1 MSNTSEGLECF
12 GGQGYIEDTGIPR
25 FLRDA
30 QVLPIWEVC
39 LPFDSFLFTFKD
51 TFFPIKNEIIQQGFF
66 SQGTSNMMALD
77 LLRALGKNNGESYQ
91 AFHEFVLEISKNAT
105 SKNENPKIVTAGQ
118 VISSALTKLTEFF
131 TEHKSDLSAIEFA
144 GT

>member
-51 TFFPIKNEIIQQGFF
+51 TFSPIKNEIIQQGFF
-66 SQGTSNMMALD
+66 
-77 LLRALGKNNGESYQ
+77 
-91 AFHEFVLEISKNAT
+91 
-105 SKNENPKIVTAGQ
+105 
-118 VISSALTKLTEFF
+118 
-131 TEHKSDLSAIEFA
+131 FA
-144 GT
+144 GNFKYDGIRLT